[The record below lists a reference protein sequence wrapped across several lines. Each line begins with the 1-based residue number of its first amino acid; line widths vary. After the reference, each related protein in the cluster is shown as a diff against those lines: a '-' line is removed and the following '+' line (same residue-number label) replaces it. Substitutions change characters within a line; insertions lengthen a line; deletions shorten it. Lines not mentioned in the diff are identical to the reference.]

1 MTRLLAATI
10 GLGLCLPTIAQPPA
24 APGGPP
30 ISGSEVGV
38 QTVRRLPDTTGE
50 KRPPDVRIAAQDPA
64 PVPVNAASPESAV
77 ADPPSSPLSAPPAP
91 SPTLSIDDAVA
102 AALEHNPQITA
113 YAERVTAARAVLE
126 KVRSGRAIQVRALG
140 DALLYGELPGNKKQ
154 MLGDGDADILISLEA
169 SRVLYSNLL
178 DGQIDAATAGA
189 LVVLQQ
195 YGRLQ
200 QEIRFLAISAYYDVQ
215 RALRRREVDQ
225 EAVAAMQAH
234 SELSEK
240 LLQIGKIP
248 ELDVLRVHVQLAD
261 VRQRLVTAQN
271 AVELALL
278 RLRNAMGIS
287 DDVAL
292 SVEAP
297 PANLA
302 PELSPTPLLDE
313 LLSRAYAERPEAVAA
328 EAQIARYEAEQRQA
342 AAGLRPE
349 VRAIASYYREG
360 TSLSLDYDNWYLGV
374 RASLPLRDG
383 RGTKYAVDAAKA
395 NRRAAEA
402 DLETV
407 RQRIRLEVNEAWLLI
422 REASERIIATQA
434 AVQEATRALE
444 IERRRYELG
453 MNTVLDVLDTQT
465 YDKSPVQL
473 C

>member
-1 MTRLLAATI
+1 
-10 GLGLCLPTIAQPPA
+10 
-24 APGGPP
+24 
-30 ISGSEVGV
+30 
-38 QTVRRLPDTTGE
+38 
-50 KRPPDVRIAAQDPA
+50 
-64 PVPVNAASPESAV
+64 
-77 ADPPSSPLSAPPAP
+77 
-91 SPTLSIDDAVA
+91 
-102 AALEHNPQITA
+102 
-113 YAERVTAARAVLE
+113 
-126 KVRSGRAIQVRALG
+126 
-140 DALLYGELPGNKKQ
+140 
-154 MLGDGDADILISLEA
+154 LEA

-465 YDKSPVQL
+465 AMTRAQYNYVDAYFAYYTALAKLRLAVGETVDGQEPAAANIPGER
-473 C
+473 